1 MGKGQD
7 WLNIEVFLELDQAH
21 HLLVTI
27 ALYNAYTS
35 DKEIEY
41 LVPGGTV
48 SEDSAKQFHLVLG
61 WTKPAAKD
69 YMSVNADDKTMWLP
83 SYTHLTT

>member
-1 MGKGQD
+1 LGKGQN

-35 DKEIEY
+35 DKPIEY
-41 LVPGGTV
+41 LTPGGIV
-48 SEDSAKQFHLVLG
+48 SEDPAKQNHPVLR

-69 YMSVNADDKTMWLP
+69 FMSVNADDE
-83 SYTHLTT
+83 TT